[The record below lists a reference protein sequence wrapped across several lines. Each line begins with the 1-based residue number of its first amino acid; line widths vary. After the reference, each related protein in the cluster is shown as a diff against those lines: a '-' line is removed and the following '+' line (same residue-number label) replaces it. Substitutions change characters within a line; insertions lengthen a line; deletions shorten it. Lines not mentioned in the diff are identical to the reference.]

1 MECKKTKHYLT
12 EYFYDTP
19 DRERVEFLESHF
31 ASCPDC
37 RQFRAKYESTLDLVD
52 KREKIETNDV
62 FWTDFEAR
70 LEQNLR
76 EETLPVLS
84 SEETSGLGQRLKR
97 VLEHIQEGISMN
109 TGEPLFRPVLI
120 KSALMVI
127 VFITVIWVGIKI
139 SPEISNN
146 KKQLITVP
154 NQSVKTNVAV
164 NKTQNG
170 TMDINDCILLTE
182 ILDQET
188 DLDIMQELVAEEEID
203 QLLEPEK
210 DSTSA

>member
-1 MECKKTKHYLT
+1 MKCKKTKHYLT

-37 RQFRAKYESTLDLVD
+37 QQFRAKYESTLELVD

-70 LEQNLR
+70 LEQNIR
-76 EETLPVLS
+76 EETRPDLA
-84 SEETSGLGQRLKR
+84 SEEMPGFSRRLKR
-97 VLEHIQEGISMN
+97 VLEHIQEAISLN
-109 TGEPLFRPVLI
+109 TGSPLFRPVLI
-120 KSALMVI
+120 KSALMAI
-127 VFITVIWVGIKI
+127 IFITVVWVGIKI
-139 SPEISNN
+139 SPEIFNN
-146 KKQLITVP
+146 KKQLISVP

-170 TMDINDCILLTE
+170 TMDINDYILLTE
-182 ILDQET
+182 ILDQDT

-203 QLLEPEK
+203 QLLEPENN
-210 DSTSA
+210 STSA